1 MMSAMDVAEPR
12 VTRQSTSELARQ
24 ASAFQEETAGVAG
37 NAETL
42 SVALAA
48 ASFASGM
55 AISAGG
61 PTIFGAGSVAADAT
75 GQVNADGGSSDGNS
89 SEEEE
94 ETEVHD
100 TAEWAR
106 YIIHQGMRAGYT
118 VRFKAA
124 QLFAE
129 NENYLY
135 DNGYK
140 SIVDCANVADES
152 VRSNTIYKKDVQ
164 AAMDSGKETPPASQ
178 EDLFAES
185 QESDLVDEDK
195 DTDFTLEKV
204 AGLSSAQLLKMSAV
218 HKVLAVRLK
227 ETLEQ
232 DPFQSV
238 VRSFAKVRRAMPC
251 PCHAHAH
258 APCHTH
264 PFPSHSISFHPLT
277 TATQERSEQ
286 GGGDGFGYQVAT
298 AAGGSGVDDVD
309 GAQLRG

>member
-1 MMSAMDVAEPR
+1 MND
-12 VTRQSTSELARQ
+12 
-24 ASAFQEETAGVAG
+24 
-37 NAETL
+37 
-42 SVALAA
+42 
-48 ASFASGM
+48 
-55 AISAGG
+55 
-61 PTIFGAGSVAADAT
+61 
-75 GQVNADGGSSDGNS
+75 
-89 SEEEE
+89 
-94 ETEVHD
+94 ETEEHD
-100 TAEWAR
+100 TAAWAR

-118 VRFKAA
+118 VRLKAA
-124 QLFAE
+124 ELFAE
-129 NENYLY
+129 NESYLY
-135 DNGYK
+135 ENGYK
-140 SIVDCANVADES
+140 SIVDCANVTDEFAHS
-152 VRSNTIYKKDVQ
+152 TIIYKKDVK
-164 AAMDSGKETPPASQ
+164 AAIDFIKMTPASQ
-178 EDLFAES
+178 EDYFAAS

-218 HKVLAVRLK
+218 HKVLAVQLK

-309 GAQLRG
+309 GAQLRD